1 MPNNWESE
9 LAAMLGDLLG
19 VQDSFLK
26 LLGKKREML
35 IAYDTKGLEALA
47 AEEGQLVEALQA
59 CVQRREALLG
69 EARREGLP
77 SESIRALSTALPA
90 AEQQRLYPKVAL
102 AKSNSRLM
110 QHHSLAHWV
119 AVQRSLLHL
128 SHMLEIIATGGRMK
142 PTYTEEDKSRASGSL
157 IDRAA

>member
-9 LAAMLGDLLG
+9 LATMLGDLLG
-19 VQDSFLK
+19 VQDRFLK
-26 LLGKKREML
+26 MLAKKRELL
-35 IAYDTKGLEALA
+35 IASDMAGLDALG
-47 AEEGQLVEALQA
+47 AEEQELVEALQG

-77 SESIRALSTALPA
+77 SESIQALSTALPA
-90 AEQQRLYPKVAL
+90 DQQHRLHPKVAQ
-102 AKSNSRLM
+102 AKSNSRVL
-110 QHHSLAHWV
+110 QHHSLAHWA

-128 SHMLEIIATGGRMK
+128 SHMLEIIATGGQMK
-142 PTYTEEDKSRASGSL
+142 PTYSEEDRSRASGAL